1 MFLAGDDG
9 EAAGAGRQLAGRCRI
24 RRCFYIS

>member
-9 EAAGAGRQLAGRCRI
+9 EAAGAGRQLAGRYRT
-24 RRCFYIS
+24 RRGSYNS